1 MARVY
6 AFRLLI
12 ALLALVA
19 AVLLTSLA
27 YELVATARWNPA
39 LAGEGKSRWALLQF
53 QNSRRDPAALLVA
66 WEHFSQ
72 RIAYPATRLETIIR
86 GLIAFG
92 TAPKVT
98 AAAMPK
104 PIRQPWAEEAAE
116 ILTETQ

>member
-53 QNSRRDPAALLVA
+53 QNSRRPKLSVGQAGRRAAALDDDD
-66 WEHFSQ
+66 
-72 RIAYPATRLETIIR
+72 
-86 GLIAFG
+86 
-92 TAPKVT
+92 
-98 AAAMPK
+98 
-104 PIRQPWAEEAAE
+104 RQGIGRRDE
-116 ILTETQ
+116 